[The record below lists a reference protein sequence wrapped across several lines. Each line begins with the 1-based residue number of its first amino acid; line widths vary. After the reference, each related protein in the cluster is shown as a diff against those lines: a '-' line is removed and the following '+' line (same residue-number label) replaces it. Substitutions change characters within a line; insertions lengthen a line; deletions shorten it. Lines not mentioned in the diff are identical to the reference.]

1 MHPMRNHRIS
11 EVAMAWL
18 LALVLVL
25 WSTLFMV
32 LKLPLLLF
40 CLGLAVIILLYF
52 VIVLL
57 VYDDEEK

>member
-1 MHPMRNHRIS
+1 MKTRRIS
-11 EVAMAWL
+11 EVARAWL
-18 LALVLVL
+18 LALVLVV

-32 LKLPLLLF
+32 LKLPLLVF
-40 CLGLAVIILLYF
+40 CLGSAVIILLYF

>member
-1 MHPMRNHRIS
+1 MHPMRNHHIS
-11 EVAMAWL
+11 KVALAWL

-32 LKLPLLLF
+32 LKLPLLVF

-57 VYDDEEK
+57 VYDGEEK

>member
-1 MHPMRNHRIS
+1 MRNHRIS

-25 WSTLFMV
+25 WSILFMV
-32 LKLPLLLF
+32 LKLPLLAF

>member
-1 MHPMRNHRIS
+1 MKTHRIR
-11 EVAMAWL
+11 EVVTAWI
-18 LALVLVL
+18 LALVLVV

-32 LKLPLLLF
+32 LKLPLLAF
-40 CLGLAVIILLYF
+40 YLGSAVIILLYF